1 MKRYLS
7 FGGGVNSVALG
18 LWLMDHGIEAEWVYA
33 DHGADW
39 PETREYVQ
47 HLKERGLPITI
58 LDTGDI
64 YQSYWNRRII
74 PMRPVRWCTTDF
86 KVKPLNAYF
95 QTPCIVYVGIDAGEA
110 HRADKIKAGEREGET
125 KEFPLVDE
133 GMDRAACIAYIRE
146 HPINILVPPKSGC
159 YFCPHQR
166 VGQIRQLRTY
176 HKDLFDKALALE
188 MRANEGKEKHYYLMD
203 RPLDVVAMDN
213 QPDLFG
219 ERDMTPC
226 LCQL

>member
-1 MKRYLS
+1 MEKRYLS

-18 LWLMDHGIEAEWVYA
+18 LWLIDHGIEAEWVFA
-33 DHGADW
+33 NHHGDL
-39 PETREYVQ
+39 PETYAYVEMLQ
-47 HLKERGLPITI
+47 SKGYPITV

-64 YQSYWNRRII
+64 YESYWRRRII
-74 PMRPVRWCTTDF
+74 PMRPVRWCTADF
-86 KVKPLNAYF
+86 KVLPLNKYF
-95 QTPCIVYVGIDAGEA
+95 EPPCTVYIGIDAGEQQ
-110 HRADKIKAGEREGET
+110 RVDKILAGCRDGEV
-125 KEFPLVDE
+125 KEFPLVDA
-133 GMDRAACIAYIRE
+133 GMDRAACVEYITA
-146 HPINILVPPKSGC
+146 HGLPVPPKSGC

-166 VGQIRQLRTY
+166 VGQIRQLRTQ

-188 MRANEGKEKHYYLMD
+188 MRANVGKDKPYYLMD